1 MTPLI
6 FVTGG
11 VVSSLG
17 KGIAAASLAS
27 VLESRG
33 LKVTL
38 MKLDPYINVDPGTM
52 SPFQH
57 GEVYVT
63 DDGAETDLDLGHY
76 ERFVRTRMAR
86 RNSVTTGRIYDN
98 VIRRER
104 RGDYLGGT
112 VQVIPHITDEIQRS
126 IDVATEGYD
135 VALVEIGGTVGD
147 IESLPFLEAIRQI
160 RTKRGAG
167 KVLFVHLT
175 LVPWIAAAG
184 ELKTKPTQHSVK
196 ELRSIGIQPD
206 VLLCRSEQPL
216 PEAERRKI
224 ALFTNV
230 PEEAVINVIDLDNIY
245 RIPLWLHSQGLD
257 RIVVERFNLASAG
270 PADLSEWSAVVDAM
284 EHPQDEVT
292 IAIVG
297 KYVDHHDAYKSLAE
311 ALRHGGLQ
319 QRTRVRLKWVEAAQ
333 LETEGLGLLDDAD
346 GVLVPGGFG
355 DRGFEGKV
363 LAAQYA
369 REQQVPYFGI
379 CYGMQA
385 AVVEYA
391 RNVAGLEGANSTE
404 NDPQA
409 PHPVIGLITEWRT
422 SSGVLEQRDEASDLG
437 GTMRLGAQQCRLKP
451 GSRVREIY
459 GSDVIVERH
468 RHRYEFNNH
477 YRTALK
483 EAGLSFSG
491 KSMDDLLVEVVE
503 IPAHPWFVAAQ
514 FHPEF
519 LSTPRD
525 GHPLFVDFIRAAR
538 RHKAGQ
544 GDVETAGAGAVAAV
558 EQTP

>member
-1 MTPLI
+1 
-6 FVTGG
+6 
-11 VVSSLG
+11 
-17 KGIAAASLAS
+17 
-27 VLESRG
+27 
-33 LKVTL
+33 
-38 MKLDPYINVDPGTM
+38 
-52 SPFQH
+52 
-57 GEVYVT
+57 
-63 DDGAETDLDLGHY
+63 
-76 ERFVRTRMAR
+76 
-86 RNSVTTGRIYDN
+86 
-98 VIRRER
+98 
-104 RGDYLGGT
+104 
-112 VQVIPHITDEIQRS
+112 
-126 IDVATEGYD
+126 
-135 VALVEIGGTVGD
+135 
-147 IESLPFLEAIRQI
+147 
-160 RTKRGAG
+160 
-167 KVLFVHLT
+167 
-175 LVPWIAAAG
+175 
-184 ELKTKPTQHSVK
+184 
-196 ELRSIGIQPD
+196 
-206 VLLCRSEQPL
+206 
-216 PEAERRKI
+216 
-224 ALFTNV
+224 
-230 PEEAVINVIDLDNIY
+230 
-245 RIPLWLHSQGLD
+245 
-257 RIVVERFNLASAG
+257 
-270 PADLSEWSAVVDAM
+270 
-284 EHPQDEVT
+284 
-292 IAIVG
+292 
-297 KYVDHHDAYKSLAE
+297 
-311 ALRHGGLQ
+311 
-319 QRTRVRLKWVEAAQ
+319 LKWVEAAQ

-404 NDPQA
+404 NDPHA

-503 IPAHPWFVAAQ
+503 IPAHPWFIAAQ